1 MLLKDIAR
9 KVRGSTTTKC
19 LNKSF
24 FKGYKHI
31 VYDLYD
37 TIHLTD
43 TVLSIACSIV
53 TNYPI
58 YKKKSREIKKEVSR
72 VLGRNK
78 HITAIE
84 RCGKQRGNRKTYI
97 THFELHIRFKE
108 QPLKEHL
115 IFILSKVNEI
125 FDRYD
130 EDEIQ
135 YMFSDDDASDEQLLL
150 D

>member
-31 VYDLYD
+31 RYDLFD
-37 TIHLTD
+37 TIQLTD

-53 TNYPI
+53 TNHPI
-58 YKKKSREIKKEVSR
+58 YKKKSREIKKEISR
-72 VLGRNK
+72 ILGRNK
-78 HITAIE
+78 HIIAIE

-108 QPLKEHL
+108 QPEKEHL
-115 IFILSKVNEI
+115 IFILNKVNEI

-135 YMFSDDDASDEQLLL
+135 YMFSDDAIDDEQLLL